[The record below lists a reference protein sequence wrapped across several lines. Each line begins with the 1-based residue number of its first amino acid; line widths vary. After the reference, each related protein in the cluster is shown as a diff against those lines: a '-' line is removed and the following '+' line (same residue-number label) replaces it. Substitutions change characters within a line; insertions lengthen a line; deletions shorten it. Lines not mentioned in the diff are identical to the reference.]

1 MDFRLKIFLGVAVAL
16 GLAAAGPAGAQLLPR
31 LPELPIPVPSARG
44 VEGDVLRTVDE
55 LGRTARQVAQDLAR
69 QRVRALEELT
79 RAYPN
84 QLEMTSAGPAVRGE
98 IVVVDPQPLALAAL
112 AAAGFRVLEREAVED
127 LGFELVTLAAPEG
140 LSVDR
145 AIARLRRLAPGLE
158 VSANHLHLP
167 SGPAVEAEAG
177 AIAVQRG
184 DQRRTVIGLIDGGV
198 AAHPSLRGGI
208 QQQGFAGV
216 GPQPSPHAT
225 AVASLIAGEGPIR
238 GAAPGANLR
247 VADIF
252 GGSATGGS
260 ATALVR
266 AINWM
271 VGGGVRVVAISLAG
285 PANPVVARAVSE
297 AHRRGTFIVAPVGNN
312 GPAAPPSYPASYQ
325 EAVAVTAVDGRG
337 RVLIEAG
344 RSPGLDYAAPGA
356 DMAAAH
362 PAGGL
367 TPVRGTS
374 FAVPLVAGRLAS
386 HAGAA
391 DPLVALD
398 REASARDRRYGRG
411 LICATC
417 RTPPPQK

>member
-1 MDFRLKIFLGVAVAL
+1 
-16 GLAAAGPAGAQLLPR
+16 
-31 LPELPIPVPSARG
+31 
-44 VEGDVLRTVDE
+44 
-55 LGRTARQVAQDLAR
+55 
-69 QRVRALEELT
+69 
-79 RAYPN
+79 
-84 QLEMTSAGPAVRGE
+84 MTDAGPAVRGE
-98 IVVVDPQPLALAAL
+98 IVVVDPQPLTLAAIT
-112 AAAGFRVLEREAVED
+112 AAGFRVIGREAVAD
-127 LGFELVTLAAPEG
+127 LGFEFVTLRAPEG

-145 AIARLRRLAPGLE
+145 AITRLRRLAPGLE
-158 VSANHLHLP
+158 VSANYLHLP
-167 SGPAVEAEAG
+167 SGPTLEAEAG
-177 AIAVQRG
+177 SAVVQRSSSG
-184 DQRRTVIGLIDGGV
+184 RTVIGLIDGGV
-198 AAHPSLRGGI
+198 SAHPSLRGGI
-208 QQQGFAGV
+208 QQEGFAGV

-225 AVASLIAGEGPIR
+225 AVASLIAGEGPVR

-271 VGGGVRVVAISLAG
+271 VGGGVRVVAVSLAG

-344 RSPGLDYAAPGA
+344 KSPSLDYAAPGA

-391 DPLVALD
+391 DPLGALD

-417 RTPPPQK
+417 RTPPLRK